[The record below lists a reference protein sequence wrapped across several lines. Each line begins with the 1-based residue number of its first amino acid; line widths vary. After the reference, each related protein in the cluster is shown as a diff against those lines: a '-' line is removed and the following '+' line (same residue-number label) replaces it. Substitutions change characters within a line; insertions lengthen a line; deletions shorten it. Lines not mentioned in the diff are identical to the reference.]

1 MQAAGTATG
10 TGLSSVPLPPPS
22 APVGKRKLAKVGL
35 WGSSLVA
42 ADEVVVDGLPGMAQE
57 SAPRRRSLKEVRE
70 QENDACIGGLR
81 SPWKSVEGNPQM
93 KAVGRALRATLEKAL
108 ERYPVLEEAADGGE
122 FNDASDEQ
130 LEAME
135 FVRQELA
142 LTLGTAHPQ
151 DRGASQHWHP
161 HLVQAWVSAS
171 GDVEVDLP
179 AWLRSGTPMGVGVPI
194 IPRGVF
200 PEVDPAEAAETI
212 DRIYSYLEPSTNYSS
227 YDEARGL
234 VDPELKRL
242 REAGFLKTLGSW
254 EQVREF
260 FGDDVVVS
268 KLAAIVKTRED
279 GSKKTRLVVDYRRSG
294 VNAHVKAGER
304 VVLPRL
310 RDALDDVVWM
320 MGADGGA
327 EEIGFHVADFK
338 DAFHTM
344 PLDEKEWHYQVVMTS
359 PGVFEV
365 FTTVVFGGVSS
376 PLVWGRAGAML
387 MRSGQS
393 LFEAMELLI
402 QCYVDDPL
410 LVIRGPAARR
420 RHLAAILIT
429 WWRAL
434 GPSLSWSKMGKGT
447 RVIWI
452 GAALEVLDRY
462 VVKAE
467 LPKPFVDALRA
478 ELQEM
483 ALKDVVKLSLL
494 RRSAGRGSWATG
506 MAPAVRN
513 FLQPFWATIA
523 DVARADLQRGGQRMR
538 WRGEPMVHTTRV
550 RSAVVWLLALLSGA
564 AGAAALQR
572 TLDWRVAQAPIT
584 LLVTA
589 DASPWGLGAILSLV
603 DGTIVA
609 WLASDVTA
617 LDCQVLKITY
627 GDCSGQAVVEA
638 LALLVALRVWAPQWS
653 GQRVRA
659 HIRSDSVAAL
669 GALRKLAS
677 PAPSLNAVAREAAL
691 DIAASTYGVELT
703 SYAHIS
709 GALNDWA
716 DALSRLSAPVPRSV
730 PLALDE
736 ALRTEVP
743 VRGLAWW
750 RARVESSRQ
759 RPHAR
764 VRTARYHMNGS

>member
-1 MQAAGTATG
+1 MDNFQA
-10 TGLSSVPLPPPS
+10 L
-22 APVGKRKLAKVGL
+22 
-35 WGSSLVA
+35 
-42 ADEVVVDGLPGMAQE
+42 
-57 SAPRRRSLKEVRE
+57 
-70 QENDACIGGLR
+70 I
-81 SPWKSVEGNPQM
+81 
-93 KAVGRALRATLEKAL
+93 
-108 ERYPVLEEAADGGE
+108 
-122 FNDASDEQ
+122 
-130 LEAME
+130 
-135 FVRQELA
+135 LA
-142 LTLGTAHPQ
+142 LIQGLTEFLPISSSAHLILPAQMFGWPDQGLAFDVAVHLGTLLAVVAYYRR
-151 DRGASQHWHP
+151 DLWAMTRGAGDGVVQRRMNP
-161 HLVQAWVSAS
+161 DLRLGLLVVLATV
-171 GDVEVDLP
+171 P
-179 AWLRSGTPMGVGVPI
+179 AV
-194 IPRGVF
+194 
-200 PEVDPAEAAETI
+200 A
-212 DRIYSYLEPSTNYSS
+212 
-227 YDEARGL
+227 
-234 VDPELKRL
+234 
-242 REAGFLKTLGSW
+242 AGFLAKDLIENELRS
-254 EQVREF
+254 
-260 FGDDVVVS
+260 
-268 KLAAIVKTRED
+268 AAVIAV
-279 GSKKTRLVVDYRRSG
+279 
-294 VNAHVKAGER
+294 
-304 VVLPRL
+304 
-310 RDALDDVVWM
+310 
-320 MGADGGA
+320 
-327 EEIGFHVADFK
+327 
-338 DAFHTM
+338 
-344 PLDEKEWHYQVVMTS
+344 
-359 PGVFEV
+359 
-365 FTTVVFGGVSS
+365 TTVVFGGVSS

-467 LPKPFVDALRA
+467 LPKPFVDEHKA
-478 ELQEM
+478 ELKEL
-483 ALKDVVKLSLL
+483 AEKDVVKLSLL
-494 RRSAGRGSWATG
+494 RRAAGRGSWATG

-550 RSAVVWLLALLSGA
+550 RSAVVWLLAFLSGA

-572 TLDWRVAQAPIT
+572 TLDWRVALAPIT

-589 DASPWGLGAILSLV
+589 DASPWGLGAILSLL

-609 WLASDVTA
+609 WLASDVTE
-617 LDCQVLKITY
+617 LDCQVLKITF

-638 LALLVALRVWAPQWS
+638 LALLVALRVWAPRWT

-743 VRGLAWW
+743 RRGAAWW
-750 RARVESSRQ
+750 RARVESSREHP
-759 RPHAR
+759 RAR
-764 VRTARYHMNGS
+764 VRAARLHMKGS